1 MSFSLSHTSVL
12 GEQKVLLL
20 LAFVSISENSI
31 FLIKVL
37 IRFLF
42 FEYFPEMVVGSLKS
56 ICVIIE
62 SVIILMALL
71 LLLSRL
77 QLLIFLDIVLEGK
90 RDFFQFQFFYLEL
103 FEQSQQIRLYFCY
116 FFFLGLDFLVFQVT

>member
-1 MSFSLSHTSVL
+1 M
-12 GEQKVLLL
+12 
-20 LAFVSISENSI
+20 SISENSI

-90 RDFFQFQFFYLEL
+90 RDFFQFQFFDFEL
-103 FEQSQQIRLYFCY
+103 F
-116 FFFLGLDFLVFQVT
+116 